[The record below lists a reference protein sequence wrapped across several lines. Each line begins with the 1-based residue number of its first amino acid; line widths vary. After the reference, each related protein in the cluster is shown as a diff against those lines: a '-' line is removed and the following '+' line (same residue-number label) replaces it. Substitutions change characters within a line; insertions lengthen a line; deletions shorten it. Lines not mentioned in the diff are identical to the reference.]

1 MKPFLM
7 FVRTATAAA
16 LLLAAPSLQAQ
27 VTATDAWVR
36 AVPAGRE
43 VTGMFLILKNA
54 GTAER
59 SIVRGKAEVGDTLEL
74 HEMKRENGMMRMSP
88 VQAISIPAGGQ
99 TELRPGGY
107 HLMLFGL
114 KKPLV
119 VGDTVRATLTLDN
132 GSTVPVQA
140 VVRAMGMMP

>member
-7 FVRTATAAA
+7 FVRTATAAV

-99 TELRPGGY
+99 TALRPGGY